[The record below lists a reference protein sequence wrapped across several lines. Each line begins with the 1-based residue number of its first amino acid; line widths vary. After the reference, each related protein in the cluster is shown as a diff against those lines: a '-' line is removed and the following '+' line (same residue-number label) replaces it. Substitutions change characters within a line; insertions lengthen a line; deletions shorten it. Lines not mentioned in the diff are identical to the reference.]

1 MACRSTAGELDV
13 GVGEVHAGGQS
24 PAEEEDVPDDEA
36 ASFEVA
42 RDLLSGEDPRAHFEH
57 ESV

>member
-13 GVGEVHAGGQS
+13 GVGEVHAEGQS
-24 PAEEEDVPDDEA
+24 PAEEEDVPHEA
-36 ASFEVA
+36 ASHEVA
-42 RDLLSGEDPRAHFEH
+42 RDLLSGEDPREHFEH